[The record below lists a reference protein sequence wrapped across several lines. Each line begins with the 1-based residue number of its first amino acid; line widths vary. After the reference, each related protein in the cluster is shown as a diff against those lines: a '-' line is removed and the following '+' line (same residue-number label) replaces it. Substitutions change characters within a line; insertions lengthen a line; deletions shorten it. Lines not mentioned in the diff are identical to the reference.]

1 MSWCTAELLLGIVA
15 AGGFGLL
22 LGAGAMLGWV
32 TRHDPLGGN
41 APPEEDPH
49 KW

>member
-1 MSWCTAELLLGIVA
+1 MTALLLCTLAVA
-15 AGGFGLL
+15 TGFVIGV
-22 LGAGAMLGWV
+22 GATLWWV